1 MPYYSIS
8 TQSRELIRGKIKYVV
23 ATKKKDCMFFFW
35 QTESDEKAKKNWTWR
50 WEKQLRCHFFDGIWF
65 SVINEC
71 GKRSILPIIFL
82 FF

>member
-35 QTESDEKAKKNWTWR
+35 QTESDEKAKKKIEHED
-50 WEKQLRCHFFDGIWF
+50 EK
-65 SVINEC
+65 NN
-71 GKRSILPIIFL
+71 
-82 FF
+82 